1 MDKQVIVIDLTN
13 DDDKR
18 SDKRFDTKNTRLP
31 LPPLRDAKYEWE
43 NLSFNMD
50 LFDNIQDFE
59 EEKDSIATVELPD
72 DISIL
77 TLDLEQQSMAK
88 AIDQEDNATDEAME
102 TAEEHS
108 IIDLTK

>member
-1 MDKQVIVIDLTN
+1 MDKQVIDLTN

-18 SDKRFDTKNTRLP
+18 LDKRFDTSRYIVSTTNTRLP
-31 LPPLRDAKYEWE
+31 LPEWE

-50 LFDNIQDFE
+50 LFDNIVEFE
-59 EEKDSIATVELPD
+59 EEEDSIATVELPD

-102 TAEEHS
+102 TAEEYS
-108 IIDLTK
+108 IIDLIK